1 MTAGPELGV
10 CVVDDDPAMRD
21 SLQLLLSAAGF
32 RTTTYASA
40 YQFLE
45 GFDPD
50 GTGCVLLDVRM
61 KGMSGLELQRELAA
75 QHPTIP
81 VVLISGHAD
90 VPMAVQAMRSGAVDV
105 VEKPFDH
112 DALLARVRECIRESK
127 RLRERHREVEKVRK
141 ALEKLTPRE
150 REVAE
155 LLGIS
160 LEEYHRI
167 LQDATGARVFSFD
180 DPGTMGEESE
190 PRSLEAGNEPLDNL
204 QHDDFQKALA
214 EAIAGLPERE
224 RLVMAL
230 YYDEELNLREIGEV
244 LGVSESRVCQIH
256 GQALIRLRARMG
268 EWTGD

>member
-112 DALLARVRECIRESK
+112 DALLARVRECIRESR

-155 LLGIS
+155 LLAQG
-160 LEEYHRI
+160 
-167 LQDATGARVFSFD
+167 
-180 DPGTMGEESE
+180 
-190 PRSLEAGNEPLDNL
+190 
-204 QHDDFQKALA
+204 KASKV
-214 EAIAGLPERE
+214 IAGELDISAKTVDVHRSRIMSKLGLRTATE
-224 RLVMAL
+224 LV
-230 YYDEELNLREIGEV
+230 
-244 LGVSESRVCQIH
+244 RVMLS
-256 GQALIRLRARMG
+256 ANR
-268 EWTGD
+268 